1 MTKSWNSFF
10 STTKRNALTPKRPSG
25 ASQPATPKRRYRW
38 IAVAASLLCLTV
50 MAAVFVWREVV
61 PSAPLLLLKYR
72 QPLHSPADVHTPASF
87 HFDATPLPEVLA
99 ALEQHYGVG
108 LTASDTTHQLT
119 GSFSGQSLED
129 ILSMIE
135 KFGRRHFAGRNRVVP
150 LSSFLAAAGLFSW
163 RPSQKK
169 FHEIFLREASAA
181 KFSREFFTR
190 GLRFV

>member
-1 MTKSWNSFF
+1 MKEKDNDKELEFVLQHYEAQRF
-10 STTKRNALTPKRPSG
+10 DPEEAMRRL
-25 ASQPATPKRRYRW
+25 QPATPKRRYRW

-61 PSAPLLLLKYR
+61 PSAPAAVEVPAAVT
-72 QPLHSPADVHTPASF
+72 QPADVHTPASF

-99 ALEQHYGVG
+99 ALEQHYGVE

-135 KFGRRHFAGRNRVVP
+135 EVLDVDI
-150 LSSFLAAAGLFSW
+150 
-163 RPSQKK
+163 SQDGT
-169 FHEIFLREASAA
+169 E
-181 KFSREFFTR
+181 
-190 GLRFV
+190 